1 MHSWNLFNPSI
12 LKERHMSQYK
22 VTACY
27 TVYCYATVEAEN
39 KDEAY
44 AIAKQM
50 DGGDFDMEPDTGLSD
65 WHIDSVH
72 EVTT

>member
-1 MHSWNLFNPSI
+1 MKMPQMKQF
-12 LKERHMSQYK
+12 K

-50 DGGDFDMEPDTGLSD
+50 DGGDFDMETDYGLSD
-65 WHIDSVH
+65 WRIESVH

>member
-1 MHSWNLFNPSI
+1 M
-12 LKERHMSQYK
+12 KQYK

-39 KDEAY
+39 KDEAH
-44 AIAKQM
+44 AIAKEM
-50 DGGDFDMEPDTGLSD
+50 DGGEFDMEADYGLSD
-65 WHIDSVH
+65 WRIESVH